1 MFKQIKAVAISAAS
15 LLVAASPVFAA
26 PVVGTTLTTTKTTFG
41 QITDL
46 KGIFIWIYNFAYYL
60 GWAFIVVGVMVALA
74 TLAYKLFFG
83 EGEDAMKTVQSYMT
97 KVVIIVIVG
106 LLLIS
111 ASFVMN
117 IIFVDVFG
125 ATTPGFDP
133 NAAPK

>member
-125 ATTPGFDP
+125 AATPGFDP